1 MRWGKIHDNDVGVMA
16 AKKLIACGYIAS
28 FENTRDACILQ
39 QAATCP
45 QHDRVIVYNE
55 DTGHVF

>member
-1 MRWGKIHDNDVGVMA
+1 MA